1 MLKEQLSRYN
11 IILGSKS
18 PRRQQ
23 LLSGLDIPYETQ
35 SKETDES
42 FPESMDIRTVAEY
55 LANKKAQAFE
65 SEMDSNDLVITS
77 DTTVCLNHH
86 ILNKAKDR
94 KEAKQMLETL
104 SGKTHEVITG
114 VCIKTIN
121 KSVSFSETTKVFFK
135 ALSLE
140 EMDYYIETY
149 QPFDKAGAYGIQEW
163 IGYIGV
169 EKIEGDYYNVMGLPL
184 AKLYKALIQN
194 F

>member
-1 MLKEQLSRYN
+1 MLKEQLSQYN

-23 LLSGLDIPYETQ
+23 LLSGLDIPFEIQ

-86 ILNKAKDR
+86 ILNKAKDAE
-94 KEAKQMLETL
+94 EAKQMLETL
-104 SGKTHEVITG
+104 SGKAHEVITG

-121 KSVSFSETTKVFFK
+121 KTVSFSEMTKVYFK
-135 ALSLE
+135 TLSSE
-140 EMDYYIETY
+140 EMDYYINNY
-149 QPFDKAGAYGIQEW
+149 KPYDKAGAYGIQEW

-184 AKLYKALIQN
+184 AKLYFKLDS